1 MGIKEKIEK
10 WVEETLEVSEVIL
23 VHPKEIKNGDYT
35 LIINDDKA
43 EEYFEKLKANL
54 IPEIKSLEFVKPRF
68 VNVYLSEQ
76 FFADAI
82 SEINKE
88 KEKFGQTDLYKNKK
102 MIIEYTDPNP
112 FKEFHIGH
120 LMPNVIGESLSRII
134 ECNGSDLKRVNY
146 QGDVGL
152 HVAKAIWGKLQKPEL
167 AWGEAYAYGS
177 THYES
182 NKEKIDEINK
192 KIYEKS
198 DEEINKLYKDG
209 KQDSL
214 DRFEIL
220 YKQLGTKF
228 DRYFFE
234 SEVGEFGKKTVLDF
248 VAKGIFEESEGAIVF
263 RGEKFNPKLHT
274 RVFVSSQG
282 LPVYEAKELGLSK
295 IKYDFY
301 PYDLSII
308 VTGNEINEYFKV
320 LITAMGQVFPD
331 LAQKTKHLSHGMLRL
346 PTGKM
351 SSRTGDV
358 VTAES
363 LISQVKEKV
372 KEKIVDREFGDD
384 EKENIAE
391 VVAIGAIKYSI
402 LRQAIGGDIVFDF
415 DKSISFEGDSGPY
428 LQYTAVRATSVLEKS
443 DLTPGPS
450 PRLSRGERVERPENF
465 QITEVEK
472 LLYRFPEVVERAGR
486 EYAPHHLVT
495 YLTELASA
503 FNSFYGKEK
512 IFDKSDPSS
521 PYKLALTE
529 TVAIILKNGLYLL
542 GIKVP
547 EKM

>member
-68 VNVYLSEQ
+68 INVYLSEQ

-428 LQYTAVRATSVLEKS
+428 LQYTAVRATSVLEKAGLS
-443 DLTPGPS
+443 LTLPK
-450 PRLSRGERVERPENF
+450 GEGTEKPPEDWLIN
-465 QITEVEK
+465 EVEK
-472 LLYRFPEVVERAGR
+472 ILYRFPEVVERAGK

-503 FNSFYGKEK
+503 FNSFYGNTK
-512 IFDKSDPSS
+512 IISENDPTSL
-521 PYKLALTE
+521 YKIALTQA
-529 TVAIILKNGLYLL
+529 VAHALTNGLNIL
-542 GIKVP
+542 GIKLP
-547 EKM
+547 KKM